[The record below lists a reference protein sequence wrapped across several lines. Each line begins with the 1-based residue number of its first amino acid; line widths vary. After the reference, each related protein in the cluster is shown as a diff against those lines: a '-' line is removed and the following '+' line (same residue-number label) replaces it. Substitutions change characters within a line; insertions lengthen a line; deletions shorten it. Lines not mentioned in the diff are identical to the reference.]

1 MLIAVV
7 LQAVATLLAG
17 MITWLVWGPAHAVS
31 LLAGGGSIVV
41 PNALLALRLRSS
53 APRHAPV
60 VLVVG
65 EFIKVG
71 LSVLLLWLCYR
82 VIAELSWGALIAG
95 VVVALKALL
104 LAPWAQS
111 LVDRA
116 QARDMEQQDQE
127 QQDQVVAVITRE
139 HDEDSIGTKTT
150 RTTRTTRP
158 HD

>member
-31 LLAGGGSIVV
+31 LVAGGGSIVV
-41 PNALLALRLRSS
+41 PNALLALRLKSS
-53 APRHAPV
+53 APRQAPV
-60 VLVVG
+60 VLMVG

-71 LSVLLLWLCYR
+71 LSVLLLWLSYR
-82 VIAELSWGALIAG
+82 VIADLSWGALIVG

-111 LVDRA
+111 VVDRDE
-116 QARDMEQQDQE
+116 ARRMEKQDQM
-127 QQDQVVAVITRE
+127 VAVNKRE
-139 HDEDSIGTKTT
+139 QDEDSIGTKTT
-150 RTTRTTRP
+150 TTRP